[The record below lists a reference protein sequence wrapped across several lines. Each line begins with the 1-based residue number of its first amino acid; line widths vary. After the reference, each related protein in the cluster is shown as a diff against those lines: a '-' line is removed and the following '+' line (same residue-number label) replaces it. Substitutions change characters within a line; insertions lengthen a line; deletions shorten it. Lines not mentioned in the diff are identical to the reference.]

1 MKNSTL
7 KIVVVFF
14 LALGLTTANAQD
26 KVVKK
31 DAPSSLKAA
40 DKVKDQ
46 KSDFDEKLD
55 ATKGSLKESG
65 STVNGTPDQIKKDA
79 INKGDNTDDEIKK
92 IKNAYSKKIRST
104 KDPKE
109 QAKLKEEM
117 MAKINE
123 IKAANQTTI
132 KEGAS
137 SSAGNDS
144 ESSSSASLKPKEKPK
159 ADTQVNKGKPTVAI
173 KNEKVSATKASISN
187 RRKSLDNRKAM
198 VENANAKVAA
208 ARAKLDAAKEEGSL
222 SKEEIAA
229 KEAKIVKAEAQIKK
243 LEASIDKAEK
253 KFDENDSKLSD
264 FEKNKEN

>member
-46 KSDFDEKLD
+46 KSDFDEKKD
-55 ATKGSLKESG
+55 ANKAALKETG
-65 STVNGTPDQIKKDA
+65 NTVKGKPVQIVKDA
-79 INKGDNTDDEIKK
+79 VNKSDNADDEMKK
-92 IKNAYSKKIRST
+92 LESSYSKKIRAT

-109 QAKLKEEM
+109 QTRLKEEM
-117 MAKINE
+117 EVK
-123 IKAANQTTI
+123 I
-132 KEGAS
+132 KEQKMATQNSVKEEVSNAS
-137 SSAGNDS
+137 VKDS
-144 ESSSSASLKPKEKPK
+144 KSNIAEINTNEKPK